1 MLNSFF
7 NKLVSYKGDKME
19 QYEKEVTVLD
29 LYNALKKEV
38 NKRPY
43 YKIRVLGMMGKVI
56 GTTATEKIQPQ
67 IYVDKDERIF
77 YLISSM
83 F

>member
-1 MLNSFF
+1 
-7 NKLVSYKGDKME
+7 ME
-19 QYEKEVTVLD
+19 QYGKEVTVLD

-43 YKIRVLGMMGKVI
+43 YKVQVLGMMGNVI
-56 GTTATEKIQPQ
+56 GSTGAEKVKPQ
-67 IYVDKDERIF
+67 IYVDKNKRIF
-77 YLISSM
+77 YLTSSM

>member
-1 MLNSFF
+1 
-7 NKLVSYKGDKME
+7 ME
-19 QYEKEVTVLD
+19 QEVTVLD

-43 YKIRVLGMMGKVI
+43 YKIRVLGMVGDVI
-56 GTTATEKIQPQ
+56 GTTGAEKIEPQ
-67 IYVDKDERIF
+67 IYVDKNERIF
-77 YLISSM
+77 YLMSSI

>member
-1 MLNSFF
+1 M
-7 NKLVSYKGDKME
+7 SYKGDKME
-19 QYEKEVTVLD
+19 QYGKEVTVLD

-43 YKIRVLGMMGKVI
+43 YKVRVLGMMGSVI
-56 GTTATEKIQPQ
+56 GTTGAEKVKPQ

-77 YLISSM
+77 YLMSSM

>member
-1 MLNSFF
+1 
-7 NKLVSYKGDKME
+7 ME
-19 QYEKEVTVLD
+19 QYGKEVTVLD

-43 YKIRVLGMMGKVI
+43 YKVQVLGMMGSVI
-56 GTTATEKIQPQ
+56 GTTAAEKVKPQ
-67 IYVDKDERIF
+67 IYIDKDKRIF
-77 YLISSM
+77 YLMSSM

>member
-1 MLNSFF
+1 
-7 NKLVSYKGDKME
+7 ME

-29 LYNALKKEV
+29 LYKALKKEV

-43 YKIRVLGMMGKVI
+43 YKIQILDMMNVTLGTKAKKV
-56 GTTATEKIQPQ
+56 EPQ
-67 IYVDKDERIF
+67 IYVDKNERIF
-77 YLISSM
+77 YLMSSM

>member
-1 MLNSFF
+1 M
-7 NKLVSYKGDKME
+7 
-19 QYEKEVTVLD
+19 EKEITVLD

-43 YKIRVLGMMGKVI
+43 YKVQVLGTFGNVI
-56 GTTATEKIQPQ
+56 GTTGAEKVEPQ
-67 IYVDKDERIF
+67 IYVDKDKRIF
-77 YLISSM
+77 YLISSI